1 MDSKIL
7 LKMILNPKLYEINA
21 RVWFG
26 RYNWKL
32 KDIPI
37 KYFSDLADKGITIV
51 WFMGLWKTSS
61 SVIDKCCFTN
71 DLVNSY
77 DKALKDWK
85 REDVIGSPYSID
97 GYEVNPD
104 FGSWEDLLELR
115 TKLNGC
121 GIKLML
127 DFVPN
132 HFSIYSKVLQSNPE
146 IFLQVEEP
154 FFWKDPYTF
163 FKSQLNPTLTFAH
176 GRDPLFPAWQDTV
189 QVNFFSEKAREYLC
203 NILLR
208 LTDVCDGVRCDMAM
222 LPLNNVFYNTWVGV
236 LNKSNLIKPSQEF
249 WTSAIYRVKQKN
261 SDFIFLAE
269 AYWDLEWDLQQLGFD
284 FTYDKRLVDRLASN
298 DIQGV
303 IAHLKADNE
312 FQSKSVRFIE
322 NHDETR
328 AVTNFGK
335 YKSLAAA
342 TVISTI
348 QGMKFYYDGQFE
360 GKRIKLPVQLGRE
373 PIERISGT
381 VSKYYSKLLNVTKE
395 DIFTYGDWQLL
406 LPITAGNGNIS
417 YENFFAWQWTYNNM
431 KKIVIINYLDYTCQ
445 CRVKFNVPAG
455 IDVLVIYDQLND
467 RIFERSTSEITNYG
481 LFVELKGFASHILTF

>member
-1 MDSKIL
+1 
-7 LKMILNPKLYEINA
+7 MISNPKLYEINA
-21 RVWFG
+21 RVWLRRF
-26 RYNWKL
+26 NWKL

-37 KYFSDLADKGITIV
+37 KYFADLADKGITIV
-51 WFMGLWKTSS
+51 WFMGIWKTSTT
-61 SVIDKCCFTN
+61 VIDKCCFTN
-71 DLVNSY
+71 DLIASY

-97 GYEVNPD
+97 DYEVNPE
-104 FGSWEDLLELR
+104 FGTWQDLLDLR
-115 TKLNGC
+115 TKLNEC

-132 HFSIYSKVLQSNPE
+132 HFSIDSKVLQTNPD
-146 IFLQVEEP
+146 IFLQVEDH
-154 FFWKDPYTF
+154 FYWKDTFTF
-163 FKSQLNPTLTFAH
+163 FKSEFNPTLTFAH

-189 QVNFFSEKAREYLC
+189 QVNFYSEKAREYLC
-203 NILLR
+203 GILIKLA
-208 LTDVCDGVRCDMAM
+208 DVCDGVRCDMAM
-222 LPLNNVFYNTWVGV
+222 LPLNNVFYNTWSGV
-236 LNKSNLIKPSQEF
+236 LNKTNLVKPSEEF
-249 WTSAIYRVKQKN
+249 WPSAIKKVKNKY
-261 SDFIFLAE
+261 SEFIFLAE

-335 YKSLAAA
+335 FKSLAAA

-360 GKRIKLPVQLGRE
+360 GKKIKLPVQLGRE
-373 PIERISGT
+373 PLEKCSNT
-381 VSKYYSKLLNVTKE
+381 ASKYYSKLLNVVKE
-395 DIFTYGDWQLL
+395 DAFTYGKWFLL
-406 LPITAGNGNIS
+406 NPITAGNGNKTF
-417 YENFFAWQWTYNNM
+417 ENFFAWQWTYENL
-431 KKIVIINYLDYTCQ
+431 KKIVIINYSELTGQ
-445 CRVKFNVPAG
+445 CRVKFDVPAG
-455 IDVLVIYDQLND
+455 REILMIYDQLND
-467 RIFERSTSEITNYG
+467 RVFERSCYEIRNSG
-481 LFVELKGFASHILTF
+481 LFIELKGFASHILTF